1 MLQHQRERIAAAD
14 RHVLL
19 RGTGPN
25 VSRCLVPKID
35 DVEQDQAHGK
45 DRGRRK
51 EQGVDTDRPDQVAR
65 DPRPEHRAARRAER
79 DDGKQPLA
87 CIGGVDVV
95 RVRPELGD
103 HHEAEDADPEEENQP
118 DRRFRLGEQIER
130 RQAGD
135 EKGGDDVDKPP
146 ARKACRQCAVKW
158 HQHDQQNGLRSIG
171 VTLELRAA
179 WLIEDQRLPH
189 RLHHVV
195 GGEYQEDVE
204 REQQKLRPLAVP
216 HIGEEAQEPLER
228 PARGRRGGRNCGHGR
243 GLGCTER
250 QTSAWRRGH
259 GTCPS
264 RKPVVP
270 LELAV
275 TRSGPPGTSSR

>member
-1 MLQHQRERIAAAD
+1 MLQHQRERVADAD
-14 RHVLL
+14 RHVRL
-19 RGTGPN
+19 RGPGLN
-25 VSRCLVPKID
+25 VSRRLAPKID
-35 DVEQDQAHGK
+35 DVEQDQAHCK

-51 EQGVDTDRPDQVAR
+51 EQGVDADRPDQVAR

-79 DDGKQPLA
+79 DDGEQPLPRVS
-87 CIGGVDVV
+87 GVDVV
-95 RVRPELGD
+95 RIGPELGD
-103 HHEAEDADPEEENQP
+103 HHQAEDADPEEEDQP
-118 DRRFRLGEQIER
+118 DRRFRLGEQIEH

-135 EKGGDDVDKPP
+135 EEGGDDVDQPP

-171 VTLELRAA
+171 VALELRAA

-228 PARGRRGGRNCGHGR
+228 PARGRRGGRNCGHSGGR
-243 GLGCTER
+243 ALSQVRSSPAARSRSCC
-250 QTSAWRRGH
+250 SIRG
-259 GTCPS
+259 S
-264 RKPVVP
+264 
-270 LELAV
+270 
-275 TRSGPPGTSSR
+275 PGHQECE